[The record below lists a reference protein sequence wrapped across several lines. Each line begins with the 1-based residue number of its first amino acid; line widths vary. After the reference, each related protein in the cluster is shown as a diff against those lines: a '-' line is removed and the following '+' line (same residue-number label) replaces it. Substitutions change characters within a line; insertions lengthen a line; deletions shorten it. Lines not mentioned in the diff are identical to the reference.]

1 MIEII
6 NENFDELVA
15 KSVIPVVLDFWA
27 PWCGPCKAIAPYI
40 EELSE
45 KYKGKVLVAKVNID
59 DSGDL
64 AMKFGIRNIPTVI
77 FLKNGEV
84 KEKIVGAVSKDKYSS
99 VVDSLL

>member
-6 NENFDELVA
+6 NENFDELVV
-15 KSVIPVVLDFWA
+15 KSAVPVVLDFWA

-45 KYKGKVLVAKVNID
+45 KYKDKALVAKVNID

-64 AMKFGIRNIPTVI
+64 AMKFGVRNIPTVI

-84 KEKIVGAVSKDKYSS
+84 KEKIVGAVSKDKYAS
-99 VVDSLL
+99 VLESLL

>member
-45 KYKGKVLVAKVNID
+45 KYKDKALVAKVNID

-64 AMKFGIRNIPTVI
+64 AMKFGVRNIPTVI

-84 KEKIVGAVSKDKYSS
+84 KEKIVGAVSKDKYAS
-99 VVDSLL
+99 VLESLL